1 MSGYQ
6 DVLEGAQQLSPE
18 EQEQLYRDLEAL
30 VKSSANQEPT
40 PKKNR
45 TPGLSRGQMWI
56 GDDFNDPLPDEYLG
70 ISS

>member
-1 MSGYQ
+1 MSEYQ

-30 VKSSANQEPT
+30 LKSSASQKPA

-45 TPGLSRGQMWI
+45 TPGLNRGQIWI
-56 GDDFNDPLPDEYLG
+56 SDDFDDLLPDEYLG